1 MANTPGT
8 SREDRRFRTSLH
20 QTTIALGACL
30 SVDFVIDNDDL
41 SDSCR
46 IFTLAIAVLAAM
58 MDVVHPDPSYQIK

>member
-20 QTTIALGACL
+20 PDHDCARGL
-30 SVDFVIDNDDL
+30 SADFVIDNDDL